1 MQIKYSSRDTIAMTI
16 PNYLQP
22 IIPFHHEYKIRP
34 IRLKLGSLAFL
45 KMHTVTRNNFICNS
59 FSQPATTVR
68 KYIYK
73 AIDRLAS
80 MSRSPPK
87 INAES
92 NISQGTHA
100 ECKFI
105 PHDSFCLFFHLLT
118 QKNETRSPQYPK
130 CTRQFRVLHHDAF
143 LEHPR
148 LPVPPPTTRFR
159 LIFSKKRRRLP
170 PNPAKYYFHRDH
182 GFVERVMFREIVGRA
197 KMTWRELP
205 APGHA
210 SSFTIGLTTIE
221 T

>member
-1 MQIKYSSRDTIAMTI
+1 MQIRYSSRDTIAMTI

-59 FSQPATTVR
+59 FSQPATRVR

-118 QKNETRSPQYPK
+118 QKNETRSPQSQNVHASFECY
-130 CTRQFRVLHHDAF
+130 T
-143 LEHPR
+143 
-148 LPVPPPTTRFR
+148 TTRFSSI
-159 LIFSKKRRRLP
+159 L
-170 PNPAKYYFHRDH
+170 D
-182 GFVERVMFREIVGRA
+182 FRS
-197 KMTWRELP
+197 LLQQ
-205 APGHA
+205 PGSA
-210 SSFTIGLTTIE
+210 
-221 T
+221 